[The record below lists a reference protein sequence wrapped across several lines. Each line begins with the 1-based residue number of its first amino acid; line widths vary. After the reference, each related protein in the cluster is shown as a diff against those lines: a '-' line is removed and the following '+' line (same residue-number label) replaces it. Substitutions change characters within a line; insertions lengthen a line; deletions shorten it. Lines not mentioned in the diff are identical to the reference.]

1 MSTHGHV
8 PEAENGRVLVQS
20 LGCKVSR
27 IDAAALAAAAG
38 SPGGKVVVIHTCSVT
53 DRADRD
59 GRKMIRRLRR
69 ENPHATLVVTGCL
82 AQRDPQG
89 LAAMPEVDLVVGHG
103 AAESLGR
110 LLSDRE
116 AGLLPGKIAWT
127 EAPRGPILFAGPG
140 DGSAPPLLDAGRTR
154 AFLKVQDGCERRC
167 SFCIVPS
174 LRGAERSA
182 DPAAVEEAIHRLGEC
197 GVGEVVLAGV
207 HLSNFGKDR
216 GTSLVDLLLRL
227 ERRPPRARVRL
238 SSLEPMEA
246 GEALVDL
253 VAASAVVVPH
263 LHLPLQSGSPA
274 VLRRMRR
281 GITPQRYESLAGRAM
296 RANPRLHL
304 ATDLIAGFP
313 GETAEEFEETLGL
326 VERLSFAS
334 LHVFPFSA
342 RSGTD
347 AALRHLQDGV
357 PPVEI
362 ARRARLL
369 RALAAKK
376 ARAFRGA
383 AVGTAAE
390 VVVLRGGRAL
400 TDNYLEARL
409 APGLLGV
416 SPGSRLFVRIGDGGG
431 ASLVAGPLLDSPT
444 PVGALVMPL
453 RATADGIDQTR

>member
-1 MSTHGHV
+1 VSTHGHV
-8 PEAENGRVLVQS
+8 PDVASGRILVRS

-27 IDAAALAAAAG
+27 IDAAALGTAAG
-38 SPGGKVVVIHTCSVT
+38 SRGGDVVVIHTCSVT

-69 ENPHATLVVTGCL
+69 ENPRATLVVTGCL

-103 AAESLGR
+103 AVDGLGR

-116 AGLLPGKIAWT
+116 AGLLPGKVAWT
-127 EAPRGPILFAGPG
+127 EAPRGPLLFAGPG

-182 DPAAVEEAIHRLGEC
+182 DPGAVEEAIHRLGES

-207 HLSNFGKDR
+207 HLSNFGTDR
-216 GTSLVDLLLRL
+216 GTSLVDLLRRL
-227 ERRPPRARVRL
+227 EQRPPRARVRL

-281 GITPQRYESLAGRAM
+281 GITPRRFESLAGRAV

-313 GETAEEFEETLGL
+313 GETAEEFEETRGL
-326 VERLSFAS
+326 VERLPFAS

-347 AALRHLQDGV
+347 AALRHLQGGV
-357 PPVEI
+357 PPEEI
-362 ARRARLL
+362 TRRARLL
-369 RALAAKK
+369 RALAGKK
-376 ARAFRGA
+376 ARAFRDA
-383 AVGTAAE
+383 AAGTEAE
-390 VVVLRGGRAL
+390 VVVLRDGRAL
-400 TDNYLEARL
+400 TDNYLEVRL
-409 APGLLGV
+409 APELLLA
-416 SPGSRLFVRIGDGGG
+416 SPGSRLIVRLGGG
-431 ASLVAGPLLDSPT
+431 DAGSLVAGPLLDSPT

-453 RATADGIDQTR
+453 RAVADGIDQTR